1 MYNLRMLLILV
12 LLVFQS
18 VYSQGVGSYYN
29 PKDDEYRLLGLKR
42 AKELFDVAKSEFDR
56 EKQLYEKGLISAKN
70 YDQAKM
76 AFADAEVN
84 YQQAL
89 LALLFEQQYVS
100 VVEAIKYQANDGKKH
115 VRLTVANSSGGGG
128 EFKKLINIDD
138 QLFKSLQPEVVNDV
152 YLSLLNDDNAI
163 ISRPYETKIEEL
175 IYGNPITVD
184 FTLLQDLDAVTVNMI
199 YGSGSVR
206 APKIF
211 LQKDESKNKVVLQS
225 EQFSQVEELGEAAT
239 YNMTME
245 LFSGSVNTYKL
256 EVLNLPKQINRY
268 FIDATTQARLSQFKF
283 TESSQTKNVGLQV
296 FLPDRPTNEV
306 KVDAPMEFYVLAI
319 PNDYDGNINTNK
331 EWPESEIENLGFGY
345 LKLELIPRGIG
356 DLVVKAPQLYFT
368 ILPGEVVEVAADI
381 VNEGSRELNNVEFEI
396 DLPLNWTKEVN
407 PRVIQSLDIREEK
420 RIVFQF
426 IPPQDITVGKYDV
439 RIRATS
445 LSDEQVVRAE
455 DKTVTIQVNQ
465 QANVMGTII
474 IVLVIIG
481 IIGGIV
487 VFGIKLTRK

>member
-1 MYNLRMLLILV
+1 MYNVRIFVIVILLA
-12 LLVFQS
+12 FQD

-42 AKELFDVAKSEFDR
+42 AKELFEVAKAEFER
-56 EKQLYEKGLISAKN
+56 EQQLFDKGLISAKN
-70 YDQAKM
+70 FDQAKM
-76 AFADAEVN
+76 AFADTEVN

-100 VVEAIKYQANDGKKH
+100 VVEAIKYQAKDGKKH

-138 QLFKSLQPEVVNDV
+138 DLFNSLQPEVVNDV
-152 YLSLLNDDNAI
+152 YLSLLNNDNAI

-175 IYGNPITVD
+175 VYGKPVTID

-199 YGSGSVR
+199 YGRGSVR

-211 LQKDESKNKVVLQS
+211 LQKDESENKVMLQS

-283 TESSQTKNVGLQV
+283 TESSQTKNAGLQV
-296 FLPDRPTNEV
+296 FMPDRPTSEV
-306 KVDAPMEFYVLAI
+306 KVDIPIDFFVVAI
-319 PNDYDGNINTNK
+319 PNNYNGKIDNNK
-331 EWPESEIENLGFGY
+331 EWAENEIEQLGFGY

-356 DLVVKAPQLYFT
+356 DLIVQAPQLYFT
-368 ILPGEVVEVAADI
+368 ILPGEIVEVAVNI
-381 VNEGSRELNNVEFEI
+381 VNEGSRALNNVEFEI

-407 PRVIQSLDIREEK
+407 PRIVQSLDIREEK

-426 IPPQDITVGKYDV
+426 IPPQEITVGKYDI

-481 IIGGIV
+481 IVGGIV